1 MECAIFSYAFILIR
15 SVLGSY
21 LVDMAHDLFKNFVSA
36 YYLKNE
42 WMEFN
47 IGIKDTSWNCLHQI
61 VQMYGMNMALD
72 SSKILFL
79 LNIFRL
85 NGRN

>member
-1 MECAIFSYAFILIR
+1 MQYFAYAFILIR
-15 SVLGSY
+15 TVLGSY

-47 IGIKDTSWNCLHQI
+47 IGIKDTSWNCHASNCAN
-61 VQMYGMNMALD
+61 VWHEYG
-72 SSKILFL
+72 S
-79 LNIFRL
+79 
-85 NGRN
+85 